1 MTRAARRPATTLLL
15 VLFGASSACNT
26 WRVQPVAPEEL
37 WRAPSPP
44 STVRLRLQDST
55 WVVLKRPYLTHDSV
69 TGTLN
74 GAPSTVPLSHV
85 TQVAVRGFSPG
96 KTVGLVAIGVAG
108 LFAVAAAACSS
119 GGCAPSFDG
128 LSLGQ

>member
-1 MTRAARRPATTLLL
+1 MIRAARRPAATLLL

-44 STVRLRLQDST
+44 SSVRLRLEDST
-55 WVVLKRPYLTHDSV
+55 WIVLKRPYITHDSV
-69 TGTLN
+69 SGTLN
-74 GAPSTVPLSHV
+74 GAPSTVPLSRV
-85 TQVAVRGFSPG
+85 TQVGVRGFSPG

-108 LFAVAAAACSS
+108 LFAVAAAACAS
-119 GGCAPSFDG
+119 GCGPSFDG
-128 LSLGQ
+128 FSPGQ